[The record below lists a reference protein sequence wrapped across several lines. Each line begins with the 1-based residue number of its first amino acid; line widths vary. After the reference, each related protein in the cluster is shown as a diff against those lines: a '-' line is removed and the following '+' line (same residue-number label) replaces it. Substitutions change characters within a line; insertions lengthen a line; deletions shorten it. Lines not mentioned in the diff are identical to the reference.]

1 MFRRAQEDPGSFA
14 GTDAEDV
21 HSLVEGELV
30 KAVGDLAKRRA
41 NINGMDTRSDGVAS
55 VKAEAPLGEMR
66 SRLIAWLRRDGYEA
80 PLAGAG
86 WKVFPPKQVARDP
99 DAGLLYQEGAPVA
112 DCFPEGYRPRCN
124 P

>member
-1 MFRRAQEDPGSFA
+1 
-14 GTDAEDV
+14 
-21 HSLVEGELV
+21 
-30 KAVGDLAKRRA
+30 
-41 NINGMDTRSDGVAS
+41 
-55 VKAEAPLGEMR
+55 MR

-86 WKVFPPKQVARDP
+86 WKVFPCKQVARDP

-112 DCFPEGYRPRCN
+112 DCFPDGYRPRCN